1 MTIICAFDTETNGLL
16 TKNNLTNL
24 QTVFLLQLTW
34 IIYDTDTQQIE
45 ENDYI
50 LKCPV
55 PITNSHIHGITDSM
69 SQDGYNFSDICDIF
83 MVDLKRC
90 DCLVFHNGQFDL
102 NILELELYR
111 LEMFNEIDIL
121 FSKNYYDTMKQSVN
135 LLKIKGKYGYK
146 FPKLIELYKYYFK
159 REFEGQHDAL
169 YDTRATLECYLEMVK
184 SV

>member
-1 MTIICAFDTETNGLL
+1 
-16 TKNNLTNL
+16 
-24 QTVFLLQLTW
+24 
-34 IIYDTDTQQIE
+34 
-45 ENDYI
+45 
-50 LKCPV
+50 
-55 PITNSHIHGITDSM
+55 
-69 SQDGYNFSDICDIF
+69 
-83 MVDLKRC
+83 
-90 DCLVFHNGQFDL
+90 
-102 NILELELYR
+102 
-111 LEMFNEIDIL
+111 MFNEIDIL

>member
-146 FPKLIELYKYYFK
+146 FPKLIELYKHFFGVEFK
-159 REFEGQHDAL
+159 GQHNAL
-169 YDTRATLECYLEMVK
+169 FDTKATLDCYLKMV